1 MIGIILNG
9 ELSSVESG
17 TSIEELVATLLSSPR
32 GVAVAIGRSVI
43 PRSEWSTTSLEDG
56 AVVEIVTAVA
66 GGSSNWA
73 RLGTW
78 HHTKSSLTHSISG
91 SSRRCLQRPRASRWS
106 DFSKLEP
113 G

>member
-1 MIGIILNG
+1 VIGIILNG

-66 GGSSNWA
+66 GG
-73 RLGTW
+73 
-78 HHTKSSLTHSISG
+78 
-91 SSRRCLQRPRASRWS
+91 
-106 DFSKLEP
+106 
-113 G
+113 